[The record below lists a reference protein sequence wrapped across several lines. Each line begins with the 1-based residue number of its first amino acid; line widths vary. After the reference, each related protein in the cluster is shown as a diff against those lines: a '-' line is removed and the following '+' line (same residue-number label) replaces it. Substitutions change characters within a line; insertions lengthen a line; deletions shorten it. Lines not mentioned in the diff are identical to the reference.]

1 MPRVAGPSIPRAI
14 WELGLLFR
22 PLDCL
27 ENCARRYGDP
37 FRVGG
42 RRAPP
47 AVYFSHPTAIQQILT
62 ADPAQYEPRRGDRI
76 RRFLHGDNALQYL
89 TGERHLQ
96 QRRLL
101 APPLHGERLRGY
113 GQLVRDITESI
124 TQRWEPGRSFL
135 LRPAMQ
141 ELTLR
146 VISRV
151 VFDLDEG
158 PRLRDLRERLRVLV
172 DSATGPWSILALS
185 WSSLRGIGRWGPWE
199 RLASRRRDLDRLT
212 LEAIRERRAH
222 PPGTG
227 VLGVLTAARDEAG
240 RPMTDQE
247 VRDELMALLF
257 AGHETTAS
265 ALTWALYCVHQQ
277 PEVEAKLRAEL
288 ERLADGAGPS
298 EIAQLPYLT
307 AVCQETLRLYSGV
320 VAVVRVPKAPMDV
333 MGYRLE
339 AGTQVIPCFYL
350 THRRE
355 DLYPE
360 PTRFRPERFLE
371 RQYSAYEYLPFGA
384 GPRRCIGM
392 AFAQFEMKIAL
403 ATILSR
409 RRLTLPDRRPVK
421 PVRRGVFAGPPDG
434 IRLAVEESRT
444 RVIGPPGAATFR
456 PC

>member
-1 MPRVAGPSIPRAI
+1 
-14 WELGLLFR
+14 
-22 PLDCL
+22 
-27 ENCARRYGDP
+27 
-37 FRVGG
+37 
-42 RRAPP
+42 
-47 AVYFSHPTAIQQILT
+47 VYFSHPTAIQQILT
-62 ADPAQYEPRRGDRI
+62 ADPVQYQPRRGDRI
-76 RRFLHGDNALQYL
+76 RRFLHGDSALQYL
-89 TGERHLQ
+89 TGERHQQ

-113 GQLVRDITESI
+113 GQLVREITESI
-124 TQRWEPGRSFL
+124 TRGWQPGQSFS

-158 PRLRDLRERLRVLV
+158 PRLGELRDRLRVLV
-172 DSATGPWSILALS
+172 DCAIGPWSILALS
-185 WSSLRGIGRWGPWE
+185 WSSQRGLGRWGPWG
-199 RLASRRRDLDRLT
+199 RLARRRRSLDRLI

-222 PPGTG
+222 PTGTG
-227 VLGVLTAARDEAG
+227 VLSVLTAARDEAG
-240 RPMTDQE
+240 QPMTDQE
-247 VRDELMALLF
+247 VRDELMALLL

-265 ALTWALYCVHQQ
+265 ALTWALYCVHQV

-288 ERLADGAGPS
+288 EGLDDGAGPS
-298 EIAQLPYLT
+298 EIAQLPFLT

-339 AGTQVIPCFYL
+339 AGTQVVPCFYL

-392 AFAQFEMKIAL
+392 ALAQFEMKIVL

-409 RRLTLPDRRPVK
+409 WRLTLPDRRPVK
-421 PVRRGVFAGPPDG
+421 PVRRGVFAGPPAS
-434 IRLAVEESRT
+434 IRLAVEDYRT
-444 RVIGPPGAATFR
+444 PVIVPRGAATPR
-456 PC
+456 AR